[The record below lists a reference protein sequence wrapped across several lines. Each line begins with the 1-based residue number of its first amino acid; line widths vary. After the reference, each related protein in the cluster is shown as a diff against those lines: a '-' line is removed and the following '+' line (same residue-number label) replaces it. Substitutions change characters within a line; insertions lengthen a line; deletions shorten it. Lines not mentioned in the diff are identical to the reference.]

1 MVSPPLEM
9 KLKYMKLKLK
19 STGSRQYGMS
29 SPRNE
34 IEIKVHEIEIKVH
47 EIEIEVHEIEI
58 EAFF

>member
-1 MVSPPLEM
+1 MVSPHLEM

-29 SPRNE
+29 YPRN
-34 IEIKVHEIEIKVH
+34 EIEIKVH

-58 EAFF
+58 EIHAPKT

>member
-1 MVSPPLEM
+1 M

-29 SPRNE
+29 YPRNE
-34 IEIKVHEIEIKVH
+34 IEIKVHEIEIDVH

-58 EAFF
+58 EAFC